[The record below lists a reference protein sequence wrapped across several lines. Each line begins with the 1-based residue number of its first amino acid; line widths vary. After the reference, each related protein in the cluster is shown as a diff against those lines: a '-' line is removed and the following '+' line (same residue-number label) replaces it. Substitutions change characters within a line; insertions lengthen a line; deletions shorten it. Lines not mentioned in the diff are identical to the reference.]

1 MGFPSFGPARDGS
14 VQGRYQS
21 AFCVPMA
28 GDNCNCLS
36 KLDCNEGLRFGA
48 TNARLLSYR
57 NLPIGGTAMR
67 KLCYLLVL
75 VALSVVFASSASA
88 NPIDPKVGLGG
99 GGSCASFNQA
109 AIELTITVPTGCIVD
124 FTNMVP
130 GLTMTNLIV
139 TINTA
144 FSGLLS
150 CAIDLTQPGNGGV
163 SPFSVAQQ
171 TAPNACTFSGP
182 PAFPDAVLPG
192 GFYGIQFG
200 YPGLVFQ
207 TCDTQGNCT
216 PLSSLSVSLTTV
228 PEPAS
233 IALIGTGLVAMAV
246 GRKKLKGNR

>member
-1 MGFPSFGPARDGS
+1 MKK
-14 VQGRYQS
+14 
-21 AFCVPMA
+21 
-28 GDNCNCLS
+28 LS
-36 KLDCNEGLRFGA
+36 
-48 TNARLLSYR
+48 
-57 NLPIGGTAMR
+57 
-67 KLCYLLVL
+67 YLLVL
-75 VALSVVFASSASA
+75 CALTVLCASA
-88 NPIDPKVGLGG
+88 TKATPTPLDPKIGLGG
-99 GGSCASFNQA
+99 GGSCASFSQDTSSQSFTLDSS
-109 AIELTITVPTGCIVD
+109 ELGCIVD
-124 FTNMVP
+124 FTNNIP
-130 GLTMTNLIV
+130 GTTLTFLTV
-139 TINTA
+139 TVNTA
-144 FSGLLS
+144 FSGMLS
-150 CAIDLTQPGNGGV
+150 CAIDFTQPGNGGV

-246 GRKKLKGNR
+246 GRKKLKGNRAAA